1 MDGSRPILDGLR
13 VVELSAF
20 VAAPLC
26 RTTLAS
32 LGAEVVRVDQPGGGI
47 DANRWPLHKGRSL
60 YWAGLNQ
67 GKKSVTI
74 DTHSRAGQELV
85 TSLVA
90 EAGILLTS
98 LPVDGW
104 NSYARLKEVRPDLI
118 MAVLTGNPDGSTAV
132 DYTVNAA
139 VGFPL
144 VTGPEH
150 SEGPVNHVLP
160 AWDALAGYMLA
171 LGLIAAELRRSRTGE
186 GQYITLSLTDVAL
199 SVTGN
204 LGLIGEAQLND
215 EARGRFGND
224 LYGSYSR
231 DFRTSDGRYV
241 VLVALTP
248 RQWASLVDAI
258 GVQED
263 IKCLEAEHGVDLRL
277 EGDRF
282 QLRREV
288 SALIDSWVAAR
299 SYAEVKEVL
308 DRNHVL
314 WGPYQTF
321 KELAA
326 NDPRC
331 STANPLFREIDQPG
345 IGSYLRASAPLIFS
359 AASRLSATPS
369 PLIGQD
375 TDAVLQSWLGLG
387 AREVVQLARQGAV
400 PHRTRRSHNST
411 MRESDT
417 RGGIG

>member
-1 MDGSRPILDGLR
+1 MDASRPILDGLTI
-13 VVELSAF
+13 VELSAF

-26 RTTLAS
+26 GTTLAS
-32 LGAEVVRVDQPGGGI
+32 LGAEVVRVDPPGGGL
-47 DANRWPLHKGRSL
+47 DAKRWPLHKGRSL

-67 GKKSVTI
+67 GKKSVAI

-85 TSLVA
+85 TSLIA
-90 EAGILLTS
+90 EAGILVTN
-98 LPVDGW
+98 LPVQGW

-118 MAVLTGNPDGSTAV
+118 MAVLTGNPDGSAAV

-139 VGFPL
+139 VGFPF
-144 VTGPEH
+144 VTGPEDAV
-150 SEGPVNHVLP
+150 GPVNHVLP

-171 LGLIAAELRRSRTGE
+171 VGLIAAELRRSRTGE
-186 GQYITLSLTDVAL
+186 GQYITLSLTDIAL
-199 SVTGN
+199 SVIGN
-204 LGLIGEAQLND
+204 LGLIGEAQLD
-215 EARGRFGND
+215 DQARGRFGNE

-231 DFRTSDGRYV
+231 DFRTSDGRYLIV
-241 VLVALTP
+241 VALTP

-263 IKCLEAEHGVDLRL
+263 IKRLEAEHGVDLRL

-288 SALIDSWVAAR
+288 SALIDGWVAAR
-299 SYAEVKEVL
+299 PYAEVKEVL
-308 DRNHVL
+308 DRNRVL

-331 STANPLFREIDQPG
+331 STANQLFREIDQPG
-345 IGSYLRASAPLIFS
+345 IGNYLRACAPLVFS
-359 AASRLSATPS
+359 ASSRLPAMPS

-375 TDAVLQSWLGLG
+375 TDGVLRSWLGLG
-387 AREVVQLARQGAV
+387 DADLERLAGEGV
-400 PHRTRRSHNST
+400 LC
-411 MRESDT
+411 
-417 RGGIG
+417 RG